1 MPSSSSPGLM
11 PINASTAAWRSRRTS
26 SGSESAKN
34 QSVRVVWL
42 ATRLFQSSD
51 IEPPTIF
58 RCPRNFDTSWTCT
71 SGSDLGG
78 LFVLIRYVLMFECP
92 WLRRPSLRS
101 YCHSPSPLPSR
112 ARLVVNARHSHSLP
126 ARNISCIF
134 LHSPSPF
141 APVVLLMLLHFLFL
155 LPAISP

>member
-1 MPSSSSPGLM
+1 
-11 PINASTAAWRSRRTS
+11 NASTAAWRSRRIS

-78 LFVLIRYVLMFECP
+78 LFVLMRYVLM
-92 WLRRPSLRS
+92 LDAHGVVVAIASL
-101 YCHSPSPLPSR
+101 
-112 ARLVVNARHSHSLP
+112 ARGG
-126 ARNISCIF
+126 
-134 LHSPSPF
+134 
-141 APVVLLMLLHFLFL
+141 PVVRGQLIASRFYEALRYELKQSPMQDTERAALMAASDRCERIATASIAPSAMLDELRN
-155 LPAISP
+155 AIAVL

>member
-11 PINASTAAWRSRRTS
+11 PINASTAAWRSRRIS

-34 QSVRVVWL
+34 HSVRVVWL

-51 IEPPTIF
+51 IEPPTTF

-78 LFVLIRYVLMFECP
+78 LFVLIRYNPGRTGAKL
-92 WLRRPSLRS
+92 SKD
-101 YCHSPSPLPSR
+101 
-112 ARLVVNARHSHSLP
+112 
-126 ARNISCIF
+126 
-134 LHSPSPF
+134 
-141 APVVLLMLLHFLFL
+141 VVLTAQDFGKFVGGAEHFGWCPRFHRR
-155 LPAISP
+155 